1 MKMTKKENKSNSN
14 KELTPQEILFEK
26 EYQEFIIRV
35 GLKIGYYRR
44 AANMTQLELSEAAKI
59 SHVFLTQLEGKNFD
73 YSPSLKTLWKIS
85 KALGIKTYK
94 LIDVQDD

>member
-1 MKMTKKENKSNSN
+1 MRKNENNSNSN
-14 KELTPQEILFEK
+14 KELTPQEILFEQ

-59 SHVFLTQLEGKNFD
+59 SHVFLTQLEGKNFN
-73 YSPSLKTLWKIS
+73 YAPSLKTLWRIS
-85 KALGIKTYK
+85 KVLGINTYK